1 MGSAKIWKVG
11 RKREAIIFWLL
22 VVPPA
27 VTAVNSGLQENICKF
42 QVYSAGLQGQQI
54 LLRPNNSCNGR
65 ASSYLVIISQKLR
78 T

>member
-1 MGSAKIWKVG
+1 MGSAKIFG

-22 VVPPA
+22 VVSPAA
-27 VTAVNSGLQENICKF
+27 VTSGLQENICQF
-42 QVYSAGLQGQQI
+42 RVYSAELQGQQI
-54 LLRPNNSCNGR
+54 LLRPNNSCNGC